1 MAAYTRFT
9 KEEIKELHNLY
20 KQGQSLKEIADYF
33 GCSVSAIRY
42 HLRKNKKKY
51 KIRYILVDSK
61 TFYPDSIFF
70 SKKQDA
76 LDCLHQGQELYR
88 VKLEKIDI

>member
-1 MAAYTRFT
+1 MAILTRFT
-9 KEEIKELHNLY
+9 KEEIVELHDLH
-20 KQGQSLKEIADYF
+20 KQGQSLQEIADYF
-33 GCSVSAIRY
+33 GCSVSSIRY

-70 SKKQDA
+70 SRKQDA

-88 VKLEKIDI
+88 IKLEKID

>member
-1 MAAYTRFT
+1 MAIFTRFT
-9 KEEIKELHNLY
+9 KEEIIELRDLH

-33 GCSVSAIRY
+33 GCSVSSIRY
-42 HLRKNKKKY
+42 HLKENKKKY

-61 TFYPDSIFF
+61 TFYPDSMFF